1 MSTQPTDWQLSEL
14 MRALAAA
21 EHLLA
26 TAPTPPCDIDL
37 KYLHAP
43 QATQTS
49 MQFTTEAEV
58 RGFAEATGAEVAVST
73 HLHTDGPRTFTYTL
87 VEARGDLDGVSYR
100 GWTHVYPAADEP
112 DIAEQQDEDLEQTQ
126 QPQEMAP
133 SEAEVNEQLV
143 TIYRAG
149 DGQEFTHT
157 GEWTDEGKP
166 LYAEAGIPLPT
177 HFQSTADQLCEQ
189 LGSLTAVQSAPA
201 VTA

>member
-26 TAPTPPCDIDL
+26 TAPTPPCDIEL

-49 MQFTTEAEV
+49 MQYTTEAEV

-87 VEARGDLDGVSYR
+87 VEALGDLDGVAYR
-100 GWTHVYPAADEP
+100 GWTHVYPAAAEP
-112 DIAEQQDEDLEQTQ
+112 DATENQGQDLGQPQ

-133 SEAEVNEQLV
+133 SEAEGSEDLV
-143 TIYRAG
+143 VRYRAG
-149 DGQEFTHT
+149 DSQEFVHT
-157 GEWTDEGKP
+157 GEWTEEGEP

-189 LGSLTAVQSAPA
+189 LGSLTAVQSAPV